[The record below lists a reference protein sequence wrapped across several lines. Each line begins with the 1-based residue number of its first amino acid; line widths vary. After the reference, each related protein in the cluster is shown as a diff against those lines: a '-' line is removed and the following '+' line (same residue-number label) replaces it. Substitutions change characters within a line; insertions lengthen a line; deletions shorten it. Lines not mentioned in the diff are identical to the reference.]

1 MRKFKGYMTLEA
13 SLIVP
18 MVICVF
24 CLIIYF
30 SFYLYGRCMLSQDTY
45 ILAFRAVTTNLPEYE
60 DDPVSYVMS
69 KANEKA
75 GNKYFGSSF
84 PAFEADAGGDEIMVR
99 ARADAHHAAM
109 GRYFLKPIQGWE
121 YEAAGR
127 ASRTE
132 YAEKIREITRAKD
145 IATEVWDHIRGDD

>member
-1 MRKFKGYMTLEA
+1 MTLEA

-45 ILAFRAVTTNLPEYE
+45 ILAFRAVTTNLPDYE
-60 DDPVSYVMS
+60 DDPASYVMS
-69 KANEKA
+69 KAKDKA
-75 GNKYFGSSF
+75 GNKYFGSSE
-84 PAFEADAGGDEIMVR
+84 PAFEADVSGDEVLVR
-99 ARADAHHAAM
+99 GRSDAHHAAM
-109 GRYFLKPIQGWE
+109 GRYFLKPQEGWE

-127 ASRTE
+127 ATGIE
-132 YAEKIREITRAKD
+132 YSENIREMTRFKD
-145 IATEVWDHIRGDD
+145 FATGVIEHISGDDGSQ